1 MDDLCL
7 VGTTCLHI
15 TGCTMQITPRQK
27 PSMEEKLV
35 LEWLDPF
42 FFGDFLRH
50 ANSQLYQADNI

>member
-35 LEWLDPF
+35 LEWLDPLVC
-42 FFGDFLRH
+42 GDLLRN
-50 ANSQLYQADNI
+50 ANCQLYKAYNI